1 MSKHH
6 VAIALGSNLG
16 DRLEHLRFG
25 RQELLARGDLQ
36 RVRSSPVYETAP
48 VDCPPG
54 SGSFLNAVLLGE
66 TIFDPEEWLDLLLA
80 IEEDAGRIRTGA
92 FNAPRP
98 LDLDL
103 LSCGD
108 FLRDTPRLVIP
119 HPGLRSRKFVLQPL
133 SDLTADL
140 LVPGLGC
147 TVSQMLG
154 ACSSAEPDPSLYL
167 QDW

>member
-1 MSKHH
+1 MRKHR

-16 DRLEHLRFG
+16 DRLENLRFG
-25 RQELLARGDLQ
+25 RKELLARGELKHVDC
-36 RVRSSPVYETAP
+36 SPVYETVP

-54 SGSFLNAVLLGE
+54 SGNFLNAVLLGE
-66 TIFDPEEWLDLLLA
+66 TIFEPEEWLDLLLS
-80 IEEDAGRIRTGA
+80 IEEDTGRIRTGD

-103 LSCGD
+103 LTCGE

-119 HPGLRSRKFVLQPL
+119 HPGLRARKFVLQPL
-133 SDLTADL
+133 CDLAPDL
-140 LVPGLGC
+140 LVPGFDR
-147 TVSQMLG
+147 TVREMLDS
-154 ACSSAEPDPSLYL
+154 CNSHEPSPILYL

>member
-1 MSKHH
+1 MTKHH

-25 RQELLARGDLQ
+25 RQELLSRGDLHN
-36 RVRSSPVYETAP
+36 VACSPVYETAP

-54 SGSFLNAVLLGE
+54 SGPFLNAVLLGD
-66 TIFDPEEWLDLLLA
+66 TIFEPDEWLDLLLA

-133 SDLTADL
+133 CDLAPEL
-140 LVPGLGC
+140 LVPGLGRTVREMLDSCHSSEPNPC
-147 TVSQMLG
+147 TF
-154 ACSSAEPDPSLYL
+154 L